1 MSQTKKTYSLTK
13 FKQLIDLNG
22 DSENFDLTFTVTCND
37 SSPYQLLVVD
47 QTTLDNSEILDYKDV
62 TGVMSGSVIADKNV
76 FQNHFLILKSENPC
90 EVHVEIVKQE
100 LPKTPDSV
108 IQQLSNPYVNNI
120 PPQNMSPPS
129 KDVNWFK
136 IGLIVAVILGGCL
149 LLWYLYKRKKTDS
162 VKNMTDNTQEV
173 KNSFSFNTTNKNND
187 CFMSTPHSPQ
197 APEAPPQAPPQAPPH
212 SPQAPPPSPQV
223 TYPSSLDR
231 SQLHQLSSESSVDT
245 NLPKKSTYKPASYS
259 YKPTSYKPT
268 SYKPTSY
275 KPTKNKNS
283 SYTGTK
289 QMTNLSPDIMSNI
302 SSDRSVPEGASTL
315 LNRLRK
321 FAR

>member
-22 DSENFDLTFTVTCND
+22 DSENFDLRFTVTCND
-37 SSPYQLLVVD
+37 NSPYQLLVVD
-47 QTTLDNSEILDYKDV
+47 QTTLDNSEILNYKNV
-62 TGVMSGSVIADKNV
+62 TGVISGNVIADKNV

-90 EVHVEIVKQE
+90 EVDVEIVKQE

-108 IQQLSNPYVNNI
+108 IQQLSNPYVNNL

-136 IGLIVAVILGGCL
+136 IGLIVAVILGGCF
-149 LLWYLYKRKKTDS
+149 LLWYLYKRKKTGS

-173 KNSFSFNTTNKNND
+173 KNSFSFNTTNKNNH
-187 CFMSTPHSPQ
+187 CSMST
-197 APEAPPQAPPQAPPH
+197 
-212 SPQAPPPSPQV
+212 PSPQV
-223 TYPSSLDR
+223 TSPLSLHR
-231 SQLHQLSSESSVDT
+231 SQSYQSSSESSVDT

-268 SYKPTSY
+268 SYKPT
-275 KPTKNKNS
+275 KNKNS

-289 QMTNLSPDIMSNI
+289 HMTNLSPDIMSNI